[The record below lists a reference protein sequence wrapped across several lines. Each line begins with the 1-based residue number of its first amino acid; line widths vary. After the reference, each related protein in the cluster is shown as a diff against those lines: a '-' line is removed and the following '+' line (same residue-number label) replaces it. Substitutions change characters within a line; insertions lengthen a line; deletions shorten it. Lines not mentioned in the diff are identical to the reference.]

1 MDVPFVIL
9 GNKVDKGASFDTEK
23 VEEEYIEKGKAKAHF
38 VISATESRQVEHAF
52 NTVAQLAFDY
62 STREEKIT
70 VQLAAPV

>member
-38 VISATESRQVEHAF
+38 VISATDSG
-52 NTVAQLAFDY
+52 
-62 STREEKIT
+62 
-70 VQLAAPV
+70 